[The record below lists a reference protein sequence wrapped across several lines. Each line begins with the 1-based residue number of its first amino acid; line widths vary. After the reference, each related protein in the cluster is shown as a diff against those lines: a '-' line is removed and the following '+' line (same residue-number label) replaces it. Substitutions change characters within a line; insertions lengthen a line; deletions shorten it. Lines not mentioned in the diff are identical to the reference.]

1 MIRSAVAR
9 EGTAKLREHTV
20 TVDDVACNTHSG
32 KARKERRE
40 GKVHTSDSDKFC
52 KRPERRGDGYGWV
65 REGWKRKG

>member
-40 GKVHTSDSDKFC
+40 G
-52 KRPERRGDGYGWV
+52 
-65 REGWKRKG
+65 